1 MTTSPN
7 CSSCRLH
14 AGSDTKV
21 SEYRVHCSLFCLD
34 LDSHRPVRVP
44 MLIAIHLKHQ
54 QWVCELQNWTTEHWK
69 KVNDEPHFLL
79 HQVHRLPG
87 NMWHQDSLWE
97 ECKPAE
103 AVWCFDLLGHRGSR
117 HPCGCY
123 CDTYHLPK
131 YSCRPCTLFN
141 ETSVTSFYRIMCPDI
156 KPK

>member
-79 HQVHRLPG
+79 HQVYRLPG
-87 NMWHQDSLWE
+87 EHVAPGFTMGRMQTS
-97 ECKPAE
+97 
-103 AVWCFDLLGHRGSR
+103 RGSVI
-117 HPCGCY
+117 Y
-123 CDTYHLPK
+123 WDTVAPAIHEGD
-131 YSCRPCTLFN
+131 T
-141 ETSVTSFYRIMCPDI
+141 VTHTTYLSTAADHVHSLM
-156 KPK
+156 KLL